1 VKELEQ
7 LLQCLEA
14 QKRSKQP
21 PADGSLSSSVLSGF
35 LTFPQY
41 SAEKNSG
48 IADIEVTMVERHANI
63 KVVSR
68 KHPKQLLE
76 MVARLHSLHLVV
88 LHLNVT
94 TVDKMVLYSF
104 CVKVS

>member
-76 MVARLHSLHLVV
+76 MVARLHALHLVV

-94 TVDKMVLYSF
+94 TVDNMVLYSF